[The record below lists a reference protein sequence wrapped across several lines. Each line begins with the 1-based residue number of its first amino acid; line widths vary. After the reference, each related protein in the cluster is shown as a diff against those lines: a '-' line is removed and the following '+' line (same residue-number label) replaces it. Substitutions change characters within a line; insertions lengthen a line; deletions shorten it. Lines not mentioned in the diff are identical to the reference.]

1 MKKRIPYS
9 YVIFYLER
17 KYYHLIE
24 KELKEKGYENIKV
37 IIPTLDILK
46 RTVKGKMVFES
57 VPILFNYGFM
67 RMPTENAFSRPFL
80 NKLKRNI
87 SGIRTFLK
95 STETMHE
102 RKKKVPILCMRYNSM
117 PANEFFFVVDY
128 KLGSIIAQYITKS
141 MYIQVPGNTLMV
153 FMASEVLKVPY
164 KMIHKQAKLIVKNQ

>member
-67 RMPTENAFSRPFL
+67 RMPTEKSILKAFF
-80 NKLKRNI
+80 K
-87 SGIRTFLK
+87 
-95 STETMHE
+95 
-102 RKKKVPILCMRYNSM
+102 
-117 PANEFFFVVDY
+117 
-128 KLGSIIAQYITKS
+128 QTK
-141 MYIQVPGNTLMV
+141 T
-153 FMASEVLKVPY
+153 
-164 KMIHKQAKLIVKNQ
+164 

>member
-17 KYYHLIE
+17 KYYHLIK

-102 RKKKVPILCMRYNSM
+102 RKKKVRIDN
-117 PANEFFFVVDY
+117 AEDFDDF
-128 KLGSIIAQYITKS
+128 
-141 MYIQVPGNTLMV
+141 
-153 FMASEVLKVPY
+153 
-164 KMIHKQAKLIVKNQ
+164 H

>member
-67 RMPTENAFSRPFL
+67 RMPTENAFSRPLIFAL
-80 NKLKRNI
+80 
-87 SGIRTFLK
+87 
-95 STETMHE
+95 TMAS
-102 RKKKVPILCMRYNSM
+102 C
-117 PANEFFFVVDY
+117 
-128 KLGSIIAQYITKS
+128 GSISNLTGCITR
-141 MYIQVPGNTLMV
+141 
-153 FMASEVLKVPY
+153 
-164 KMIHKQAKLIVKNQ
+164 

>member
-57 VPILFNYGFM
+57 LSSDNIELVINLIKHIFNGKSLFLITHHDSLPLSNTKILQVEKIKGLSY
-67 RMPTENAFSRPFL
+67 
-80 NKLKRNI
+80 
-87 SGIRTFLK
+87 
-95 STETMHE
+95 
-102 RKKKVPILCMRYNSM
+102 
-117 PANEFFFVVDY
+117 Y
-128 KLGSIIAQYITKS
+128 KPL
-141 MYIQVPGNTLMV
+141 
-153 FMASEVLKVPY
+153 
-164 KMIHKQAKLIVKNQ
+164 

>member
-87 SGIRTFLK
+87 SGIRTFLNLPK
-95 STETMHE
+95 QCTKEK
-102 RKKKVPILCMRYNSM
+102 RRY
-117 PANEFFFVVDY
+117 A
-128 KLGSIIAQYITKS
+128 
-141 MYIQVPGNTLMV
+141 
-153 FMASEVLKVPY
+153 
-164 KMIHKQAKLIVKNQ
+164 